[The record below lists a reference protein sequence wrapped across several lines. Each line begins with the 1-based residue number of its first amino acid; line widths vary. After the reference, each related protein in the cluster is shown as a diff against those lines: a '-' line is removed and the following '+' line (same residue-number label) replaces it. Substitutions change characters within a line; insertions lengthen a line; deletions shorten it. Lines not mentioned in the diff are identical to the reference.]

1 MGMKQQILW
10 TKYLIPWLALGLIT
24 SYLFYLSRNYTWV
37 VVILGVASIEFG
49 MRRYFERRTPKD
61 KFHILQPWRIPDPAT
76 RRDLLGR
83 AGFDALLYLPL
94 YIALAVFLAVVAEL
108 SAVLIGVTAM
118 GVLVVIFVKRYW
130 RMRRQYETALNR
142 GQEKGHG
149 GQLSYVGPSDLNR
162 NERWTIGVATAG
174 LIAAWF
180 LIPLLLVLWI
190 SRG

>member
-1 MGMKQQILW
+1 M
-10 TKYLIPWLALGLIT
+10 
-24 SYLFYLSRNYTWV
+24 
-37 VVILGVASIEFG
+37 EFG
-49 MRRYFERRTPKD
+49 VRRYFEHRTPKD

-149 GQLSYVGPSDLNR
+149 GHLSYVGPSDLNR